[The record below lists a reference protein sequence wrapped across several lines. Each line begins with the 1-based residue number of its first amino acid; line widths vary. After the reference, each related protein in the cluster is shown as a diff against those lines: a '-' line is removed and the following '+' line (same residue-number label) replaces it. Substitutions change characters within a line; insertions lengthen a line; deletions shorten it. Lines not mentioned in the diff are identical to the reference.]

1 MKLAI
6 VAATASL
13 IAVAHAQDTERD
25 VPQLDRVC
33 LGRMLIVQTMA
44 HVKDGGQTEEQ
55 YRERNP
61 YPSTWTPAMRAEVDA
76 VVTYVWSHSF
86 EDNMQFASAAMAAC
100 YEKHAGV

>member
-25 VPQLDRVC
+25 VPQLDRMC
-33 LGRMLIVQTMA
+33 LGRTLMVQTMA
-44 HVKDGGQTEEQ
+44 HVKGRGQTEEQ
-55 YRERNP
+55 YRERDL

-76 VVTYVWSHSF
+76 VVTSSGGP
-86 EDNMQFASAAMAAC
+86 S
-100 YEKHAGV
+100 